1 MRPQLGYCV
10 FIAAGWAMRTR
21 LMRLH
26 RKLAEDASNSTY
38 IFAQPRLAYR
48 MERGE
53 TREEVAG

>member
-1 MRPQLGYCV
+1 MCLSGR
-10 FIAAGWAMRTR
+10 AMPIH

-26 RKLAEDASNSTY
+26 RKLAEDAINPTY

-53 TREEVAG
+53 TREQVAG